1 MRPRFKQTGH
11 LDGLQ
16 SEIKEDLPYDMILI
30 FFVLFFRALKV
41 TMEMMDL
48 MERKDLR

>member
-11 LDGLQ
+11 LDVLQ

-30 FFVLFFRALKV
+30 FFVLFLGR
-41 TMEMMDL
+41 
-48 MERKDLR
+48 